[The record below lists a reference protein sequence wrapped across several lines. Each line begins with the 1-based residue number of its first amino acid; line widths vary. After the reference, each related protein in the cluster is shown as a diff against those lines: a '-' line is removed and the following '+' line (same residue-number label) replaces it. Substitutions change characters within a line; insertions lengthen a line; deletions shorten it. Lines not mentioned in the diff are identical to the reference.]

1 MKHKIY
7 GLLLATFIL
16 CASGSLGISA
26 KAAELPEETTSVAVE
41 TTTQAL
47 ETADT
52 NVTPAKVVSQTVK
65 VNSTF
70 YCHKVLGIKKS
81 KIIKSYNVVS
91 NNTKIATVSS
101 TGTVKGIKKGSTT
114 ITLTSKKTGSVYA
127 IINVTVKNRYNKQQL
142 RLMSAIIYAEAGA
155 ECYAGKKAVGI
166 VIMNRVRSSA
176 YPNTL
181 KGVIYDPGQFGPAR
195 NGSLKKALKLY
206 DKGKMNKKCIK
217 AAKAT
222 LNGDTMVTYKKVTT
236 NMSSYLFFSGY
247 ISGKRLQIQGHQFK

>member
-1 MKHKIY
+1 MKRKIY
-7 GLLLATFIL
+7 GLLLAALIL
-16 CASGSLGISA
+16 CASASLSVSA
-26 KAAELPEETTSVAVE
+26 KAADNPEETTTVAAE
-41 TTTQAL
+41 TTTQA
-47 ETADT
+47 ADST
-52 NVTPAKVVSQTVK
+52 DTDASPAKVVSQTVK
-65 VNSTF
+65 VNSKF
-70 YCHKVLGIKKS
+70 YCHKALGIKKS
-81 KIIKSYNVVS
+81 KITKSYNVVS

-101 TGTVKGIKKGSTT
+101 TGTVKGIKKGVTT
-114 ITLTSKKTGSVYA
+114 ITLTSKKTGNVYA
-127 IINVTVKNRYNKQQL
+127 TINVTVKNRYNKKQL

-206 DKGKMNKKCIK
+206 DKGKMSKKCIK
-217 AAKAT
+217 AAKAA

-236 NMSSYLFFSGY
+236 DMSSYLFFSGY
-247 ISGKRLQIQGHQFK
+247 VSGKRLQIQGHQFK